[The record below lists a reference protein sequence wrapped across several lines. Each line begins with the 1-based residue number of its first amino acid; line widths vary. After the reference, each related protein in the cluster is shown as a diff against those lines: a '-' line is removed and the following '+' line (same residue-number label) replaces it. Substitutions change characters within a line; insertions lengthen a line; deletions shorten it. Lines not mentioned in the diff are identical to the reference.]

1 MNKTE
6 TYIESSRGKAGSC
19 STGSRTSSVKIR
31 VQVHTITWFCFF
43 QLRLH
48 HQAMQLFSF
57 GDEVASAAPRPWISP
72 LSKPLNTHTCIHT
85 HTFFFSQWFLKYKNS
100 EPKHYGPVLSFVTCL
115 KRSLWSRVWNPL
127 SDSFA
132 KWTQRTE
139 HRVSSRETVWS
150 KKQEDG
156 ITLNECQGRRR
167 KKRYE
172 TIDDGWMDGWLS
184 GWIDI
189 HIL

>member
-6 TYIESSRGKAGSC
+6 TYIGSSRGKAGSC
-19 STGSRTSSVKIR
+19 STGSRTSNVKIR
-31 VQVHTITWFCFF
+31 VKFT
-43 QLRLH
+43 LSLGS
-48 HQAMQLFSF
+48 APFSF
-57 GDEVASAAPRPWISP
+57 GFIIRRCNSSVLVMRWLQQLPGPESLLSAS
-72 LSKPLNTHTCIHT
+72 LLTHTRVYTRT
-85 HTFFFSQWFLKYKNS
+85 HFFFSQWFLKYKNS

-115 KRSLWSRVWNPL
+115 KRSRWSRVWNPL

-167 KKRYE
+167 KKRY
-172 TIDDGWMDGWLS
+172 
-184 GWIDI
+184 
-189 HIL
+189 